1 MSSAVYSAEHDDA
14 EGLLVASIEPWL
26 KHMRWRAD
34 FATWRERRINQECY
48 QEQRLRQ
55 LEETAGPIDRLMILD
70 VGAGMGGFA
79 VAARLRGALVAA
91 CEFNPD
97 YCRVIRLRAA
107 RYQLPLPVFN
117 AVGEALP
124 FADAGFNTVVCW
136 DVVEHVRAPEE
147 MLAEFRRVLAPR
159 GVVLVTVI
167 NRWAWKDPHYHI
179 RGLNWLPRRWA
190 ERLIERRGRSKAG
203 ARFADMQ
210 QLSEMHYYSYSAF
223 ARLAKTHGFSVQDLR
238 ERALRAGTLV
248 SPKPGRRLV
257 RAILRRLGVELFA
270 YRLQRQ
276 WYTGMFE
283 LALTKVR

>member
-1 MSSAVYSAEHDDA
+1 MSNAAYPPAHADVE
-14 EGLLVASIEPWL
+14 EQLVQSIEPWL

-34 FATWRERRINQECY
+34 FTTWREHRMNQERY
-48 QEQRLRQ
+48 QEERLRQ
-55 LEETAGPIDRLMILD
+55 LEETAGPIKGLMILD

-79 VAARLRGALVAA
+79 VAARLHGALVAA

-97 YCRVIRLRAA
+97 YCRIIRLRSA
-107 RYQLPLPVFN
+107 RHQLSLPVFN
-117 AVGEALP
+117 AAGEALP
-124 FADAGFNTVVCW
+124 FADASFNTVVCW
-136 DVVEHVRAPEE
+136 DVVEHVRSPED

-159 GVVLVTVI
+159 GVALVTVI

-203 ARFADMQ
+203 ACFADMQ
-210 QLSEMHYYSYSAF
+210 QLSAMHYFSYSSF
-223 ARLAKTHGFSVQDLR
+223 ERLAKAHGFRVQDLR
-238 ERALRAGTLV
+238 ERELRAGKLF
-248 SPKPGRRLV
+248 SPKSSRRLV
-257 RAILRRLGVELFA
+257 RAVLRRLGVELFA

-276 WYTGMFE
+276 WYAGMFE